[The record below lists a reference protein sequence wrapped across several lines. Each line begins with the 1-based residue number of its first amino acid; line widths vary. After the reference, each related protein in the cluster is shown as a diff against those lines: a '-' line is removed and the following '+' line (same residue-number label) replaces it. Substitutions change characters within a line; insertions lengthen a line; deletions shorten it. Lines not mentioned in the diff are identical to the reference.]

1 MKYLFLSGLYPKENE
16 SFFKEN
22 ARTGSIQNAPNV
34 FQWNVV
40 YGLFENNADFWVI
53 SAPFIS
59 AYPKGYR
66 RVFITRYPIVFNQKV
81 LGDTVSFCNLVGFKE
96 ASICKSIEKE
106 ILAWIR
112 QNAIQAS
119 DRFAIITYT
128 PLSFFLNA
136 VKRIKKKYPK
146 AIVCSIVTD
155 LIEDA
160 HNFKVNQ
167 NILKRIQ
174 IALEKKKEHRN
185 FKIIDKFVLLSKAM
199 VERIPEA
206 AGKSIIVEGIATV
219 ADVIPQ
225 IGRNTSVKT
234 LLYTGSLHEF
244 SGIRNLVLAFKMT
257 QRADY
262 RLIICGIGPCED
274 YIKEEA
280 KKDGRIVFKGN
291 VTRDEAI
298 KEQHNATALINPR
311 QPIEEITKYSFP
323 SKTMEYLSSG
333 TPMIGYR
340 LEGIPEEYYDFFYSP
355 DDNSIEELAHTIDR
369 VLNLNAEEL
378 QKKGE
383 RAFNFIKENK
393 NSKVQV
399 GRIINYIEQ

>member
-1 MKYLFLSGLYPKENE
+1 MKYIFLTGLYPKEYE
-16 SFFKEN
+16 FFFKDN
-22 ARTGSIQNAPNV
+22 ARSGSIQNAPNV

-40 YGLFENNADFWVI
+40 DGLIANGAIFWVL

-59 AYPKGYR
+59 TYPKGYK
-66 RVFITRYPIVFNQKV
+66 RVSIPSFPIVYNQKV
-81 LGDTVSFCNLVGFKE
+81 IGETVSFCDLIGLKE
-96 ASICKSIEKE
+96 SSICHSVEKG
-106 ILAWIR
+106 ILSWIK
-112 QNAIQAS
+112 NSAIQAT
-119 DRFAIITYT
+119 DKFAIITYT
-128 PLSFFLNA
+128 PLSFFLTA
-136 VKRIKKKYPK
+136 AKRIKKKYPN
-146 AIVCSIVTD
+146 AVVCSIVTD
-155 LIEDA
+155 MIEDA

-167 NILKRIQ
+167 NFLKRIQ
-174 IALEKKKEHRN
+174 IAIEKKKEHQN
-185 FKIIDKFVLLSKAM
+185 FQIIDKFVLLSKTM
-199 VERIPEA
+199 GERIPEA
-206 AGKSIIVEGIATV
+206 VEESIVVEGIAIV
-219 ADVIPQ
+219 PDQVPQ
-225 IGRNTSVKT
+225 GSKNETYKS

-244 SGIRNLVLAFKMT
+244 SGIKLLIQAFEKT
-257 QRADY
+257 DNKNY
-262 RLIICGIGPCED
+262 RLIICGIGSCED

-291 VTRDEAI
+291 LSREEAI

-340 LEGIPEEYYDFFYSP
+340 LEGIPKEYYDYFYSP
-355 DDNSIEELAHTIDR
+355 NDNSIEDLAQTIDR
-369 VLNLNAEEL
+369 VLSLNSDEL

-383 RAFNFIKENK
+383 KAFNFIKDNK

>member
-1 MKYLFLSGLYPKENE
+1 MKYIFLTGLYPKEYE
-16 SFFKEN
+16 FFFKDN
-22 ARTGSIQNAPNV
+22 ARSGSIQNAPNV

-40 YGLFENNADFWVI
+40 DGLIANGAIFWVL

-59 AYPKGYR
+59 TYPKGYK
-66 RVFITRYPIVFNQKV
+66 RVSIPSFPIVYNQKV
-81 LGDTVSFCNLVGFKE
+81 IGETVSFCDLIGLKE
-96 ASICKSIEKE
+96 SSICHSVEKG
-106 ILAWIR
+106 ILSWIK
-112 QNAIQAS
+112 NSAIQAT
-119 DRFAIITYT
+119 DKFAIITYT

-136 VKRIKKKYPK
+136 VKRIKKKYPQ

-167 NILKRIQ
+167 NVLKRIQ
-174 IALEKKKEHRN
+174 IAIEKKKEHQN
-185 FKIIDKFVLLSKAM
+185 FQIIDKFVLLSKTM
-199 VERIPEA
+199 GERIPEA
-206 AGKSIIVEGIATV
+206 VEESIVVEGIAIV
-219 ADVIPQ
+219 PDQVPQ
-225 IGRNTSVKT
+225 GSKNETYKS

-244 SGIRNLVLAFKMT
+244 SGIKLLIQAFEKT
-257 QRADY
+257 DNKNY
-262 RLIICGIGPCED
+262 RLIICGIGSCED

-291 VTRDEAI
+291 LSREEAI

-340 LEGIPEEYYDFFYSP
+340 LEGIPKEYYDYFYSP
-355 DDNSIEELAHTIDR
+355 NDNSIEDLAQTIDR
-369 VLNLNAEEL
+369 VLSLNSDEL

-383 RAFNFIKENK
+383 KAFNFIKDNK